1 MQLAQHRGKAKWCRV
16 WEVRHTS
23 MPLRQCWAPLP
34 RLPTPYTPAI
44 LTQTHSH
51 WGLEHNLSPLPE
63 MLVPSI
69 LVRLVPSWHWDFY
82 LNIISSMTSSH
93 PKEHPSQGRPTSH
106 SLSSSSCL
114 SLPDIIWFFMICL
127 SLSPQK
133 FQCLE
138 QCFSHSKHS
147 MCVEWVD
154 DWVDKHVQKTLS
166 SCWGHLLLMVL

>member
-93 PKEHPSQGRPTSH
+93 PKEHPSEGRPTSH

-114 SLPDIIWFFMICL
+114 SLPDIIWFFMIDL
-127 SLSPQK
+127 GQGQPLQGLAEIAIITTHPYWG
-133 FQCLE
+133 L
-138 QCFSHSKHS
+138 S
-147 MCVEWVD
+147 MCHAHSE
-154 DWVDKHVQKTLS
+154 HLTYIS
-166 SCWGHLLLMVL
+166 SLGLDLT